1 MMAGFS
7 DNSRYA
13 GLTLRSRTAA
23 DGTVETF
30 LPRRIVPA
38 PSRFTAFGI
47 RRLTGSERLDDVAAE
62 AYGNPELYWRIADA
76 LPLEDPADLLGQE
89 GSRVTL
95 PLPLEVSDNGDA

>member
-1 MMAGFS
+1 MAEFTA
-7 DNSRYA
+7 NSRYA
-13 GLTLRSRTAA
+13 GLVLRTRTAA

-38 PSRFTAFGI
+38 PGRFTAFGI
-47 RRLTGSERLDDVAAE
+47 RRLTGSERIDDVAAE
-62 AYGNPELYWRIADA
+62 AYGDPELYWRIADA

-89 GSRVTL
+89 GRRVPL